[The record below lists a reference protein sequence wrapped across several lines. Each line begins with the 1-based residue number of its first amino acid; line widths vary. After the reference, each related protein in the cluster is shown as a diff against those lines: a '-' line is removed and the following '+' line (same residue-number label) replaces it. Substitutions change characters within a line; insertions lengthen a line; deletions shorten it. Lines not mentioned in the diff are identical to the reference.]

1 MTVCP
6 HQCTSVW
13 IQWYTLWY
21 IVIAEPDEGTSRILY
36 ISDEAISGLVRTNGC
51 WCVRL
56 RHIYQWLVHQLTVTN
71 MMHFN
76 VLWHLLHA
84 IVKWLI
90 YLIVVLLWHLV
101 LIKFGS
107 SWHKIL
113 RSDCFYHWKSVYKAH
128 DECCKNL
135 LIRCCDAAL
144 FEWTSCS
151 CSIFHNVSTSTGC
164 KLSLQLYW
172 LVVVTVLLWEN

>member
-1 MTVCP
+1 MSPSVHVCVNPVIYIMIHCHCRTWRRNKPNTVYLGWSHIRTRQDERLLMRTTTSHLPMTCSSINCYW
-6 HQCTSVW
+6 HDAFQ
-13 IQWYTLWY
+13 
-21 IVIAEPDEGTSRILY
+21 R
-36 ISDEAISGLVRTNGC
+36 
-51 WCVRL
+51 
-56 RHIYQWLVHQLTVTN
+56 TVT
-71 MMHFN
+71 FI
-76 VLWHLLHA
+76 A
-84 IVKWLI
+84 CIVKWLI